1 MNPLIG
7 KWQQPPGQPYPG
19 LWFLFN
25 EDGSF
30 WAEFSEM
37 GITSSGTYS
46 LDGDLISMD
55 QKQHSLGLVG
65 KFEGRFVVENDV
77 LKIALGNPGE
87 AAPADLSK
95 ARIYL
100 KQ

>member
-1 MNPLIG
+1 MNPLVG
-7 KWQQPPGQPYPG
+7 KWQQPAGQPYAG
-19 LWFLFN
+19 LWFIFT

-30 WAEFSEM
+30 WAEYPEM
-37 GITSSGTYS
+37 GITSSGAYS

-55 QKQHSLGLVG
+55 QTQHSLGLVG
-65 KFEGRFVVENDV
+65 RFEGRYSVENGV
-77 LKIALGNPGE
+77 LKLALGNPGE
-87 AAPADLSK
+87 AAPIDLSK

>member
-7 KWQQPPGQPYPG
+7 KWQQPAGQPYAG
-19 LWFLFN
+19 LWFNFN

-30 WAEFSEM
+30 QAEFSEM

-55 QKQHSLGLVG
+55 QNQHSLGLVG
-65 KFEGRFVVENDV
+65 KFEGRFAVENDL

-87 AAPADLSK
+87 NAPADLSG